1 MKLTKNILDAYVNE
15 GWLIRQSHPSLPL
28 SIYNY
33 SQATQYEGKWDEVT
47 LSCRGVITDDETGEV
62 IVKPFSKFFNYEE
75 VPNEV
80 PWLSS
85 EYVYIQDKMDGSL
98 GILFNYHGE
107 WIMATRGSFT
117 SEQAIRGLQILKSK
131 YILDVFEPSV
141 AYICEIIYP
150 ENRIVVD
157 YKKERC
163 VFLGAVLNR
172 HWNWKEGGDDELHW
186 TTAKAYFKMSGIK
199 HSDIVKT
206 EQIFKENL
214 GHDLYKQLKSMNT
227 PNEEGF
233 VLRFHPSNVRVKIK
247 FEDYVT
253 LHRILT
259 NVSSYDIWENL
270 MKFDK
275 LPETMLKDVPDE
287 FYGWVRKTEAA
298 IRANYKTQ
306 FNLHLAHVSSI
317 ERYGGLSAKDFALQL
332 LQVEG
337 INHSIAFDLY
347 NGKNPADKIWKMIKP
362 AYEKPFNTEV
372 G

>member
-1 MKLTKNILDAYVNE
+1 M
-15 GWLIRQSHPSLPL
+15 
-28 SIYNY
+28 
-33 SQATQYEGKWDEVT
+33 
-47 LSCRGVITDDETGEV
+47 V

-80 PWLSS
+80 PWTTS
-85 EYVYIQDKMDGSL
+85 EYVYIQEKMDGSL
-98 GILFNYHGE
+98 GILFNYKGE
-107 WIMATRGSFT
+107 WILSTRGSFT
-117 SEQAIRGLQILKSK
+117 SEQAIRGMQILQAK
-131 YILDVFEPSV
+131 YDLTEFEPSI

-150 ENRIVVD
+150 ENRIVVN
-157 YKKERC
+157 YNEEKI
-163 VFLGAVLNR
+163 VFLGVVANESYGGWVKTEETELN
-172 HWNWKEGGDDELHW
+172 WA
-186 TTAKAYFKMSGIK
+186 TANAYFKMSGIEAE
-199 HSDIVKT
+199 DIVPTK
-206 EQIFKENL
+206 QIFSKDM
-214 GHDLYKQLKSMNT
+214 GHELYKELKAL
-227 PNEEGF
+227 NEKNKEGY
-233 VLRFHPSNVRVKIK
+233 VLRFYPSNTRVKIK
-247 FEDYVT
+247 FEDYIA

-270 MKFDK
+270 IKFDK

-317 ERYGGLSAKDFALQL
+317 ERYGGLSAKDFALRL

-337 INHSIAFDLY
+337 INHGVAFDLY
-347 NGKNPADKIWKMIKP
+347 NGKNPADKIWKMVKP